1 MKVLGRWSL
10 ASLMKLVIDVPYYG
24 FLAAIP
30 LVCVLALWI
39 ALTPAGPG
47 QPGRR
52 VDLEIPVRFQLDP
65 ASHPFSTTRPDVQAV
80 SITKAQGTLE
90 VKGASAFGAGWAA
103 LGFAIITVATALF
116 VLGRLR
122 AVFRTLKDQNPFV
135 PRNSARIRMIGLAL
149 ILGQLASAAFAAWLA
164 GQVTRD
170 ISVAGVLFDNVPS
183 FNGWVLFSG
192 LILVMLAEV
201 FRLGA
206 EMKGDL
212 ETARKIQFDLVPGE
226 VFLKDDVVVHAR
238 MRPARTVGGDL
249 YDVVDLNDGRLAV
262 IVGDVTGKGLPAALL
277 MTSFLG
283 SVRALLSAGL
293 RGSEL
298 IAALNRHVC
307 TNSSGGRFVT
317 LFYGELD
324 AATGSLTY
332 VNAGHNPPFLLRA
345 DGAVERLEP
354 TAMVLGV
361 AADAAVEA
369 RQTRIGPADRLLLFT
384 DGLSEAF
391 DRKDEEYGEERVRD
405 SLLRAHTLPPPAA
418 VERLV
423 ADVERF
429 CGSVP
434 LRDDMTLMLVAR
446 QAAAAIP

>member
-1 MKVLGRWSL
+1 VNLR
-10 ASLMKLVIDVPYYG
+10 
-24 FLAAIP
+24 
-30 LVCVLALWI
+30 
-39 ALTPAGPG
+39 
-47 QPGRR
+47 
-52 VDLEIPVRFQLDP
+52 IPVRFQLDP
-65 ASHPFSTTRPDVQAV
+65 ASHPFSTAHRDVQAV
-80 SITKAQGTLE
+80 SLTKAQGTLE
-90 VKGASAFGAGWAA
+90 VKGGASSIGVTWAA
-103 LGFAIITVATALF
+103 LGFAIITLATGLF

-135 PRNSARIRMIGLAL
+135 PRNSTRIRMIGLAL
-149 ILGQLASAAFAAWLA
+149 IVGQLASAGFAAWLA
-164 GQVTRD
+164 ARVTRE
-170 ISVAGVLFDNVPS
+170 ISVAGVAFDNVPS
-183 FNGWVLFSG
+183 LNVWVLFSG
-192 LILVMLAEV
+192 VILIMLAEV

-212 ETARKIQFDLVPGE
+212 ETARRIQFDLVPGE
-226 VFLKDDVVVHAR
+226 VFQKDDVVVHAR

-249 YDVVDLNDGRLAV
+249 YDIIDLEDGRLAV

-283 SVRALLSAGL
+283 GVRALLSAGL
-293 RGSEL
+293 RGAEL

-317 LFYGELD
+317 LFYGEIG
-324 AATGSLTY
+324 ATGTLTY

-345 DGAVERLEP
+345 DGKVDRLEP

-361 AADAAVEA
+361 APDAVVEA
-369 RQTRIGPADRLLLFT
+369 RQARIAPSDRLLLFT

-405 SLLRAHTLPPPAA
+405 SLLRTSNLRPLAA
-418 VERLV
+418 LERLV
-423 ADVERF
+423 ADVESF
-429 CGSVP
+429 CGSEP

-446 QAAAAIP
+446 QPA